1 MVAFEGNIALSDQDL
16 SNVAKLTARST
27 FSRIRLEEDI
37 ANIISAYRSAG
48 RFSVLVDPKIIKL
61 EYNRINLVF
70 EIKEGPTTKITDIN
84 FIGNQSYTDRA
95 LRSVIQSKRSN
106 WIDSIWGT
114 GKSYDNDL
122 MEYDKELLRQFYR
135 NNGYVNFKVTNSI
148 AEFNSDSGNFI
159 ITFTIDEGK
168 RYKYGDI
175 ELSNSIKELPQM
187 RF

>member
-1 MVAFEGNIALSDQDL
+1 M
-16 SNVAKLTARST
+16 
-27 FSRIRLEEDI
+27 
-37 ANIISAYRSAG
+37 
-48 RFSVLVDPKIIKL
+48 KL

-84 FIGNQSYTDRA
+84 FIGNQNYTDRA

-148 AEFNSDSGNFI
+148 AE
-159 ITFTIDEGK
+159 
-168 RYKYGDI
+168 
-175 ELSNSIKELPQM
+175 L
-187 RF
+187 